1 MKAAHV
7 VVIGWD
13 GATFDI
19 IKPMIAAGRMPFLAD
34 FLARGVHA
42 PLCSTVPPV
51 TPVAWTS
58 FATGTTPGRHGIFDA
73 LTLDPVSHE
82 VRFVS
87 AAMRRT
93 APIWSVLSERGR
105 PAGAV
110 NMPVT
115 WPPDP
120 VDGIVIS
127 GMFTPSFAEDFVHPP
142 ELRAEIESRFGPCRE
157 SPNLDPDPT
166 RYLDNLLA
174 GVDARCELTLWLM
187 QRRPLDYFCSV
198 FMESDRVQHFF
209 WGYRDPVHPRHA
221 ELGQAIEAVYER
233 LDAALGRIMAACPPD
248 TAVALVSDHGAG
260 PLRRA
265 LFLNKWL
272 IDNGYLTLSGDLGKT
287 LSGGRPSALKRAV
300 LALAKRIL
308 PETVLAARRKAKSKA
323 HARIN
328 NLFSSIVDW
337 EKSACLSEGIAGGIF
352 FNPAVVAAAD
362 RPGLVARLRKGLL
375 TIVDPETGAH
385 PITAVLTREELY
397 NGPAVPDAPDIVA
410 LCGPGYQILVP
421 HEIPLYEQ
429 GAPTELFTT
438 HKWSGRHEQYGV
450 FGLMGPGIA
459 AGVELADAAMADVT
473 PTLLHALGEA
483 VPENMD
489 GRVLT
494 GVFTA
499 EVLASRPIRA
509 TEATPNSTTDAGP
522 GAADGPDGETTARIA
537 EELSDLGYM

>member
-1 MKAAHV
+1 MKAARA

-13 GATFDI
+13 GATFDV
-19 IKPMIAAGRMPFLAD
+19 IKPMLAAGRMPVLAD

-93 APIWSVLSERGR
+93 APIWSVLSDRGR

-110 NMPVT
+110 NVPVT

-142 ELRAEIESRFGPCRE
+142 ELRAEVESRFGPCRE
-157 SPNLDPDPT
+157 SPKLDPDPK
-166 RYLDNLLA
+166 RYLANLLA
-174 GVDARCELTLWLM
+174 GVDARCALTLWLM

-209 WGYRDPVHPRHA
+209 WGYRDPAHPQHA
-221 ELGQAIEAVYER
+221 ALGQAIEAVYER

-248 TAVALVSDHGAG
+248 TVVALVSDHGAG
-260 PLRRA
+260 PLHRA
-265 LFLNKWL
+265 IFLNKWL
-272 IDNGYLTLSGDLGKT
+272 IDNGYLTLSGDLATT
-287 LSGGRPSALKRAV
+287 LAHKRPSALQRAARAV
-300 LALAKRIL
+300 AKAIL
-308 PETVLAARRKAKSKA
+308 PESVLEARRKAKSKV

-328 NLFSSIVDW
+328 NLFSAIVDW
-337 EKSACLSEGIAGGIF
+337 EKSVCVSEGIAGGIF
-352 FNPAVVAAAD
+352 FNPAVVSEAD
-362 RPGLVARLRKGLL
+362 RPGCITRLKEGLL
-375 TIVDPETGAH
+375 AIVDPETGAH
-385 PITAVLTREELY
+385 PFTAVYAREELY
-397 NGPAVPDAPDIVA
+397 NGPATTEAPDMVT
-410 LCGPGYQILVP
+410 LCGPGYQVLVP
-421 HEIPLYEQ
+421 HEIPLYGQ
-429 GAPTELFTT
+429 GAPTGLFTS

-450 FGLMGPGIA
+450 FGIVGPGIA
-459 AGVELADAAMADVT
+459 AGVELSDAAMADVT
-473 PTLLHALGEA
+473 PTLLYTLGEA
-483 VPENMD
+483 VPESMD

-494 GVFTA
+494 GAFTA
-499 EVLASRPIRA
+499 EALASRPVR
-509 TEATPNSTTDAGP
+509 TTGTKQDATPDTGQV
-522 GAADGPDGETTARIA
+522 AADGTDGDAAARIA

>member
-1 MKAAHV
+1 MKANRV
-7 VVIGWD
+7 VVVGWD

-19 IKPMIAAGRMPFLAD
+19 IKPMIAAGRLPVLAG

-87 AAMRRT
+87 AAMRRVP
-93 APIWSVLSERGR
+93 PIWTVLSERGR

-110 NMPVT
+110 NVPVT
-115 WPPDP
+115 WPVDA
-120 VDGIVIS
+120 VDGVVIS

-142 ELRAEIESRFGPCRE
+142 ELRAEIEARFGPLRE
-157 SPNLDPDPT
+157 SPKLDPDPK

-187 QRRPLDYFCSV
+187 AKRPLDYFCSV

-209 WGYRDPVHPRHA
+209 WGYRDPAHPRHA

-265 LFLNKWL
+265 IFLNRWL
-272 IDNGYLTLSGDLGKT
+272 MDNGLLTLSGDLAAT
-287 LSGGRPSALKRAV
+287 LAARKPSGLRK
-300 LALAKRIL
+300 LAAGIARSVL
-308 PETVLAARRKAKSKA
+308 PESVLAARRKAKSKA

-328 NLFSSIVDW
+328 NLFSAIVDW
-337 EKSACLSEGIAGGIF
+337 EKTACVSEGIAGGIF
-352 FNPAVVAAAD
+352 FNPAVVSEAD
-362 RPGLVARLRKGLL
+362 RPALARRLKAGLTA
-375 TIVDPETGAH
+375 IVDPETGAH
-385 PITAVLTREELY
+385 PFEAVYAREELY
-397 NGPAVPDAPDIVA
+397 DGPALAGAPDVVT
-410 LCGPGYQILVP
+410 LCGPGYQVLVP

-429 GAPTELFTT
+429 GAPTGLFAG

-450 FGLMGPGIA
+450 FALAGPGVA
-459 AGVELADAAMADVT
+459 AGVELTDAAMADVT
-473 PTLLHALGEA
+473 PTLLYALDEA
-483 VPENMD
+483 VPGHMD
-489 GRVLT
+489 GRVLAGAFAPET
-494 GVFTA
+494 
-499 EVLASRPIRA
+499 LAARPIAAR
-509 TEATPNSTTDAGP
+509 TPA
-522 GAADGPDGETTARIA
+522 GAAAAAYAAVEGTSGEEAERIA
-537 EELSDLGYM
+537 DELSDLGYM